1 MPHLLVVLQL
11 LLHSTM
17 PSTIPTEVLQRQLD
31 KILEECNHEEE
42 NLRRHYN
49 AYSNFMK
56 RTHKMPNEQ
65 MDQARSINKPREHR
79 EGYLK
84 YQKLLRVKRIL
95 RDHDVADFAA
105 KCVLLM
111 AVPICSR

>member
-1 MPHLLVVLQL
+1 MPRLPVVLQL
-11 LLHSTM
+11 ILHSTM
-17 PSTIPTEVLQRQLD
+17 TSTRPTEVLQRQLD
-31 KILEECNHEEE
+31 EILEECNHKEET
-42 NLRRHYN
+42 LKQYYN
-49 AYSNFMK
+49 AYSNLMK
-56 RTHKMPNEQ
+56 RTRKMPNEQ